1 MVEKLKRIFLGRR
14 AIDVYK
20 RALKTFI
27 QAFIGALII
36 TLQGD
41 VENFTVKSAIIGGIA
56 AGVSAV
62 MNLAYNLLDG

>member
-14 AIDVYK
+14 AIDIYK

-27 QAFIGALII
+27 QAFIGALCLM
-36 TLQGD
+36 LQGD
-41 VENFTVKSAIIGGIA
+41 TDNITVKSAIVGGIA

-62 MNLAYNLLDG
+62 MNFAYNLLDG